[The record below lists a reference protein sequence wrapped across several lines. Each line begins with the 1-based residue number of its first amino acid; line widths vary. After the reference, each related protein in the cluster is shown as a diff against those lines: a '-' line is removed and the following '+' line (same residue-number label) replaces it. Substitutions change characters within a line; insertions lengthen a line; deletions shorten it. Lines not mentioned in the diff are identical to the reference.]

1 MSRFIKYLS
10 SILLSIFV
18 ISNLQAETTI
28 TVGASNIPHSEILD
42 FVKPILKKEGINLK
56 VIIFQDYILP
66 NKALANKEIDANYF
80 QHIQYLDNQMAENK
94 DYKFKIL
101 AKVHIEPIGLYS
113 RKYNKISSL
122 PQNAKIVTSNS
133 SSDLTRILLL
143 LQSSGLIELAPNQ
156 TSYTTNDIINNPK
169 NIVILNNID
178 SSLLALMYKEN
189 EQDAIVINTNYALDA
204 GLNPLKD
211 AIVLESSDSPYLNVL
226 VAREDNEKNP
236 SLQRLAKVLNS
247 KEVKDFITNKY
258 KGNVL
263 PYTDN
268 KVKK

>member
-1 MSRFIKYLS
+1 MLKLIKYLS
-10 SILLSIFV
+10 KILISII
-18 ISNLQAETTI
+18 IASNLQAESTI

-42 FVKPILKKEGINLK
+42 FVKPILKKQGINLN
-56 VIIFQDYILP
+56 VVIFQDYILP

-80 QHIQYLDNQMAENK
+80 QHIQYLDSQIKENRG
-94 DYKFKIL
+94 YKFKIL

-113 RKYNKISSL
+113 KKYSKISDL

-143 LQSSGLIELAPNQ
+143 LQSSGLITLTPNQ
-156 TSYTTNDIINNPK
+156 SSYTLNDITTNPK
-169 NIVILNNID
+169 NIQILNSID

-211 AIVLESSDSPYLNVL
+211 AIVLESSDSPYVNVL
-226 VAREDNEKNP
+226 VSREDNAKDNN
-236 SLQRLAKVLNS
+236 LQQLAKVLNS
-247 KEVKDFITNKY
+247 KEVQDFIKNKY
-258 KGNVL
+258 NGNVL
-263 PYTDN
+263 PYKNT
-268 KVKK
+268 KLK